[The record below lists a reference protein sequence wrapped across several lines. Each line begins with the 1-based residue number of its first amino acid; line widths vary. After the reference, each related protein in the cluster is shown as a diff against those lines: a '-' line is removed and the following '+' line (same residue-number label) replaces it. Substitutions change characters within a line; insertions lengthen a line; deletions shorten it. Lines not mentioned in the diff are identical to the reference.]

1 MSTRAVQSQVVLVLE
16 RGLPTLTFF
25 AVWAFLNAVVNVHYP
40 GGEPAFWYLIP
51 SSDIVMF
58 LAYFAFFAQSKW
70 RVPTVVRV
78 LLVTFLLL
86 VRLIR
91 IGDGIQARYFS
102 QRFNVYSDLP
112 LIAEGIRFAHSTLAA
127 WKFWLLLI
135 LIVGGLCVLVVAS
148 YRALVFVERHFTDR
162 RHVWEFGAVTAL
174 FLALSLV
181 RHDPHY
187 RELYLGGFG
196 ASAFPRLRYEVKF
209 LLNVYGYKTENLK
222 AIADVQEELRRT
234 PSNLA
239 RLDHRNV
246 FLFLIESYGAT
257 VFGRP
262 FLRDR
267 VRPVLEEFEA
277 ELGRRGFSMASGEL
291 RSPTYG
297 GRSWLAQMTLAT
309 GVRTESQLQYE
320 LVFTRQPKPIAAF
333 FHEAGYRTVVV
344 QPGTTRAWPKGELF
358 RFDQHYYARQFDYA
372 GPSFAWAPMPDQYV
386 LDFTRR
392 RELAN
397 HPGPTFVEYVL
408 VSSHAPWSNQPALV
422 DEWDRI
428 GNGAIYRHLDNPH
441 YPIEWPYFQNASGAY
456 INSIIYDFE
465 VLKRYFAEYVR
476 DDTLIILIGDH
487 QPVSE
492 ITEHSSSFA
501 VPIHVLCR
509 DGRLLEPFRNRGY
522 APGMWPRRAGAPE
535 PMERFMIDFL
545 RDFSTADAKPEAL
558 P

>member
-1 MSTRAVQSQVVLVLE
+1 MLAIE
-16 RGLPTLTFF
+16 RGLPTFTFF
-25 AVWAFLNAVVNVHYP
+25 AVWAFLNAVVNVRYP

-51 SSDIVMF
+51 SSDVVMF
-58 LAYFAFFAQSKW
+58 LTFFAIFAQSKW
-70 RVPTVVRV
+70 RVPGAVRA
-78 LLVTFLLL
+78 LLVMFFFV

-91 IGDGIQARYFS
+91 IGDGVQARYFA

-112 LIAEGIRFAHSTLAA
+112 LIPEGIRFAHSTLAW
-127 WKFWLLLI
+127 WKFWTLLL
-135 LIVGGLCVLVVAS
+135 LVVGGLYVLGVAS
-148 YRALVFVERHFTDR
+148 YRALVFMERHFVDQ

-187 RELYLGGFG
+187 RELYIGGFG
-196 ASAFPRLRYEVKF
+196 ASAVPRLRYELKF

-222 AIADVQEELRRT
+222 AIADVQEELYRT

-257 VFGRP
+257 VFERP
-262 FLRDR
+262 FLSDR
-267 VRPVLEEFEA
+267 VRPALDAFEA
-277 ELGRRGFSMASGEL
+277 ELGGRGFSIASSEL

-309 GVRTESQLQYE
+309 GVRTETQLQYE
-320 LVFTRQPKPIAAF
+320 LVFTRQPKPMATF
-333 FHEAGYRTVVV
+333 FHDAGYRTVVV
-344 QPGTTRAWPKGELF
+344 QPGTTRDWPRGELF

-372 GPSFAWAPMPDQYV
+372 GPPFAWAPMPDQYV

-392 RELAN
+392 NELAS

-408 VSSHAPWSNQPALV
+408 VSSHAPWSDQPALV

-428 GNGAIYRHLDNPH
+428 GNGAIYRDLDNSH
-441 YPIEWPYFQNASGAY
+441 YPIEWPNFENASEAY
-456 INSIIYDFE
+456 IHSIVYDFE
-465 VLKRYFAEYVR
+465 VLKRYFADYVL

-492 ITEHSSSFA
+492 ITEHSRSFA

-509 DGRLLEPFRNRGY
+509 DRRLLEPFRNRGY
-522 APGMWPRRAGAPE
+522 APGMWPRRAGQPV
-535 PMERFMIDFL
+535 PMERFLIDFL
-545 RDFSTADAKPEAL
+545 RDFSATDAKRQVAH
-558 P
+558 